1 MAARS
6 AFDDVLAAGKVK
18 GSQISNGVLTVNV
31 SVGVDENGKDTDP
44 STGEPVYGTLGSGG
58 RPLPEDADGFAETIS
73 ARSAD
78 GLPVLDMRDLRI
90 EKARAAPPGEGTVY
104 LAGYHGA
111 EVRFDVP
118 SEGVST
124 FELRDSG
131 TTKIQGDDR
140 GVVVLGPGLT
150 QGTPASAQDVALA
163 QPAIDL
169 LAEMGPIVLA
179 LAAAVNTLAPGTIT
193 PTQILNLT
201 TKLAPYLAPGA
212 PTTRAPKIKGTPGP

>member
-1 MAARS
+1 
-6 AFDDVLAAGKVK
+6 
-18 GSQISNGVLTVNV
+18 
-31 SVGVDENGKDTDP
+31 
-44 STGEPVYGTLGSGG
+44 
-58 RPLPEDADGFAETIS
+58 
-73 ARSAD
+73 
-78 GLPVLDMRDLRI
+78 MRDLRP

-118 SEGVST
+118 SAGVAT

-150 QGTPASAQDVALA
+150 QGSPASAQDVALA

-169 LAEMGPIVLA
+169 LAELGPAMLIA
-179 LAAAVNTLAPGTIT
+179 MAAINTLAPGTYT
-193 PTQILNLT
+193 PTQITNLT

-212 PTTRAPKIKGTPGP
+212 PTTRAPKLRGTPGP